1 MNQMIDVN
9 VNQLPVR
16 TWNHLGM
23 NEAVLRNI
31 IAETQGNV
39 SAEVPDEILD
49 ETEGRHADLNEIAAG
64 MGEDLNRL
72 LETGGIP
79 TRSMTSPSERKGTK
93 PARLHFVYQD
103 GEQAFNRIALW
114 AEKDSE
120 LTVVM
125 DFTSGDSAEKESVAG
140 IQTKIYAGK
149 DSLVRL
155 VQIQRLGENVTFLND
170 IGSLC
175 EAGARLEIV
184 QLILNGQNTYEGC
197 KVKLAGEGSFF
208 QADVGYLVQ
217 KAEKLDMNYVAVHE
231 GQRTKSGINVS
242 GVLRDRAFKL
252 FRGTIDFQ
260 TGSSG
265 AEGEEKED
273 VLLLDDGVVNQT
285 IPLILCAEEDVQGN
299 HGATVGKLDEELLFY
314 LESRGI
320 SQKNIYEMMA
330 QARLEAVCGKIPDEE
345 TRRQVQAYLQGGQTD
360 ED

>member
-1 MNQMIDVN
+1 MKPMSDINI
-9 VNQLPVR
+9 NQLPAR

-23 NEAVLRNI
+23 NEVILKNI
-31 IAETQGNV
+31 IAETEGAF
-39 SAEVPDEILD
+39 SAEVPDEILN
-49 ETEGRHADLNEIAAG
+49 ETENRHADLNEISTG
-64 MGEDLNRL
+64 MGADLDRL
-72 LETGGIP
+72 LETQKIP
-79 TRSMTSPSERKGTK
+79 TKSLTSPSGQRSNQ
-93 PARLHFVYQD
+93 PARLHFVYRS

-114 AEKDSE
+114 AEEDSE

-125 DFTSGDSAEKESVAG
+125 DFTSSDSAEQNSIAG
-140 IQTKIYAGK
+140 IQTKIYAGR

-175 EAGARLEIV
+175 EAGARLEII
-184 QLILNGQNTYEGC
+184 QLILSGQNTYQGC
-197 KVKLAGEGSFF
+197 KVRLAGEKSIF

-217 KAEKLDMNYVAVHE
+217 KTEKLDMNYAAVHE
-231 GQRTKSGINVS
+231 GQQTKSGINVA

-320 SQKNIYEMMA
+320 CRTNIYEMMA
-330 QARLEAVCGKIPDEE
+330 QAKLEAVCGKIPDEE
-345 TRRQVQAYLQGGQTD
+345 TQKQVQAYLQGGQTD
-360 ED
+360 EY